1 MSTVATQEEAIALQ
15 LAYKPNELR
24 AAMVGVIHSALASP
38 EEFWPDD
45 QTFDNVP
52 ADSRNAI
59 GNGFKTLYRAK
70 LIEQTGAWRNS
81 RVAAQKGRRVWAWR
95 LKSVKLAETFLKRNG
110 EVPMKGQME
119 FPVVTS
125 I

>member
-15 LAYKPNELR
+15 LAYKPNDLR
-24 AAMVGVIHSALASP
+24 SAMVSIIHLALAQP
-38 EEFWPDD
+38 EEFWPDGD
-45 QTFDNVP
+45 SFSDVP
-52 ADSRNAI
+52 PNSRNAI

-119 FPVVTS
+119 FPAVTS